1 MSLTTWL
8 DGRRTYAIAAAS
20 RVALVYLWA
29 NGDIGIGT
37 AATGFGVALGGTT
50 LRAGIKGDLTRIA
63 KALGKVA
70 PLVLLGLFL
79 TACATLGGGTDEA
92 KAAEKAAVLGAAV
105 LIPPPFNLLVPGAW
119 AIVEALGVI
128 FAKPAAVVLAKP

>member
-1 MSLTTWL
+1 MSIESFLE
-8 DGRRTYAIAAAS
+8 GRRTYAIAAAS

-50 LRAGIKGDLTRIA
+50 LRAGIRGDLTRLA
-63 KALGKVA
+63 RALGKLS
-70 PLVLLGLFL
+70 PLLIFAGLLLVG
-79 TACATLGGGTDEA
+79 CATFGGGTDEA

-128 FAKPAAVVLAKP
+128 FAKPSAPAPPA